1 MASAVEA
8 VAVVCLKE
16 VFKFNLELHTQS
28 SLVMVELEHIDQ
40 QIMVKIHLHLELL
53 QQVAVVV
60 ADTLTDLVILV
71 DLVAVVEDLKVV
83 FLVEVVEHNQE
94 AVECLDLEIMV
105 EILPKQE
112 MVLLLVLLVE
122 VVQEVQ
128 LLAYLADLVTEVL
141 EETEEFQI

>member
-1 MASAVEA
+1 M
-8 VAVVCLKE
+8 
-16 VFKFNLELHTQS
+16 
-28 SLVMVELEHIDQ
+28 
-40 QIMVKIHLHLELL
+40 
-53 QQVAVVV
+53 

-71 DLVAVVEDLKVV
+71 DLVAVVEDLKVL
-83 FLVEVVEHNQE
+83 FLVEVVEHSQE
-94 AVECLDLEIMV
+94 VVECLDLEIMV